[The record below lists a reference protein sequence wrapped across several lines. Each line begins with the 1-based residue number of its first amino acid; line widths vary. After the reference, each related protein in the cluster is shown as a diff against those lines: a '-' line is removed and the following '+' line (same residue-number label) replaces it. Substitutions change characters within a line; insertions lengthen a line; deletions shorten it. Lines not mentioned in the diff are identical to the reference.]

1 MSSLLV
7 ASTSAAAEGGA
18 GSAVAAAAPPAQTE
32 PEQQVAA
39 PDAQEQSASSA
50 SKERSMEKTTAGT
63 LESKADKASP
73 GEAAPPKAKGIKIE
87 TLPTI
92 RMQYEDGELFGYDS
106 PRDRAYPHNADL
118 NDKILLWCGSR
129 HSSSIRPS
137 KPAHFHCPQAGR
149 LDCESGGR

>member
-1 MSSLLV
+1 MSSSPV

-18 GSAVAAAAPPAQTE
+18 EPAVAPAAPPAQTDS
-32 PEQQVAA
+32 EQQSAA
-39 PDAQEQSASSA
+39 TDAQEQPAGSASR
-50 SKERSMEKTTAGT
+50 ERSKEKTTAGA
-63 LESKADKASP
+63 LESKADKGSP

-92 RMQYEDGELFGYDS
+92 RMQYENGELFDYDS

-118 NDKILLWCGSR
+118 NDRILLWCGSR
-129 HSSSIRPS
+129 RSSSIRPS

-149 LDCESGGR
+149 LDCEFGGR